1 MPMLLMFWYYC
12 IQSYFRPIL
21 FSLFHIIFSGNL
33 CTKNLG
39 FWPYL
44 LYRFEQFVSATPHKP
59 PYRISSNFANI
70 QNTICRCAFCQK
82 ILRYQNIAIMD
93 RDLEVKFNMIV
104 IIQDGLPTLRRN
116 LCRRRGRRAAAILAR
131 HQIRECCNRVRISLY
146 KIKLFAITVHQQ
158 KHSLIRTLLLL

>member
-1 MPMLLMFWYYC
+1 MSMLLMVWYNC

-21 FSLFHIIFSGNL
+21 FSLFHIIFSENL

-59 PYRISSNFANI
+59 PHRISSNFADI
-70 QNTICRCAFCQK
+70 QNTICRCAFSQE
-82 ILRYQNIAIMD
+82 IPRYQNIAIMD
-93 RDLEVKFNMIV
+93 RDLDVKFYMIV

-116 LCRRRGRRAAAILAR
+116 LSRRRGRRAAAILVR
-131 HQIRECCNRVRISLY
+131 HQIREWYNRVRISLY
-146 KIKLFAITVHQQ
+146 KITFFAITVHQQ
-158 KHSLIRTLLLL
+158 RHSLIRTLLLL